1 MKLKK
6 LLILLTCVVSAS
18 GAIANDYPFFTTP
31 VGNWDFIKNELIKS
45 CIQNEYKVKSVIS
58 EKNQILCY
66 RDEVIYKREIERNIK
81 LVGEP
86 TMIGY
91 VIDVDQWLEI
101 EDINGNLRT
110 VSINPET
117 NKIYITEIFDKLRLN

>member
-1 MKLKK
+1 
-6 LLILLTCVVSAS
+6 
-18 GAIANDYPFFTTP
+18 
-31 VGNWDFIKNELIKS
+31 
-45 CIQNEYKVKSVIS
+45 
-58 EKNQILCY
+58 
-66 RDEVIYKREIERNIK
+66 
-81 LVGEP
+81 
-86 TMIGY
+86 MIGY